1 MSDPKNAEND
11 NTPEQPENASEPP
24 VDAPKSIP
32 ESIEE
37 QKAGAEPPQPE
48 VKVEAAAETPSPD
61 EEIASLKDRL
71 LRTMADLE
79 NTRRRAEREKADAA
93 QFGIS
98 RFARDV
104 LGIAD
109 NLRRALDAVTA
120 EDRAAAGEA
129 VENLLS
135 GVELT
140 ERELLNVLDKNG
152 IKTVDPK
159 GEKFNAHL
167 HQAMAEIP
175 GTGQPNGTIVDVVQ
189 VGYTIGERLLRPAMV
204 TVAKGDESQPKPD
217 QDGPGSTVNTT
228 A

>member
-11 NTPEQPENASEPP
+11 NTPEQHASPAEVPA
-24 VDAPKSIP
+24 DGP
-32 ESIEE
+32 ESTEDPQSATE
-37 QKAGAEPPQPE
+37 SAQPE

-71 LRTMADLE
+71 LRTMAELE

>member
-11 NTPEQPENASEPP
+11 NSPEQAANAEEVSA
-24 VDAPKSIP
+24 DAPETPSNSDA
-32 ESIEE
+32 ES
-37 QKAGAEPPQPE
+37 AEPSQPD
-48 VKVEAAAETPSPD
+48 VSVEAAAETPSPD

-71 LRTMADLE
+71 LRTMAELE
-79 NTRRRAEREKADAA
+79 NTRRRAEREKTEAA

-120 EDRAAAGEA
+120 EERAAAGEA

-204 TVAKGDESQPKPD
+204 TIAKGDESQPKSD